1 VTADDYLSRV
11 DAALRDLPWSQR
23 RELLAELRSHLAE
36 LPAGT
41 DLRELGTP
49 EEYAADLRSAAGL
62 ERRHGPVAFL
72 RARRPRNVLLTL
84 LALTVIGL
92 AIGAVAWIQSYQPI
106 SFAGASQLPVDSRP
120 AVGSDGDSVV
130 FRKGRPFQYGITIQ
144 NTGRF
149 AVRVLGVPDVPGTL
163 PFSAR
168 LLMSGP
174 QKEPGMEAPF
184 TPFHSFDLK
193 PGEIRRLLFKGI
205 YACHSGLGPGQS
217 LAWTHFPVRF
227 SFLWKNATVQI
238 PLDNPLTFV
247 APHGC
252 SSSGAAGERYA
263 VTGR

>member
-106 SFAGASQLPVDSRP
+106 SFAGASQLPDDSRP
-120 AVGSDGDSVV
+120 ALGATETRSSSVRGVPSNTASRFRTRVGSRCGYSA
-130 FRKGRPFQYGITIQ
+130 FQTCPGPSHSRP
-144 NTGRF
+144 
-149 AVRVLGVPDVPGTL
+149 
-163 PFSAR
+163 
-168 LLMSGP
+168 
-174 QKEPGMEAPF
+174 
-184 TPFHSFDLK
+184 
-193 PGEIRRLLFKGI
+193 
-205 YACHSGLGPGQS
+205 
-217 LAWTHFPVRF
+217 
-227 SFLWKNATVQI
+227 
-238 PLDNPLTFV
+238 
-247 APHGC
+247 GC
-252 SSSGAAGERYA
+252 
-263 VTGR
+263 